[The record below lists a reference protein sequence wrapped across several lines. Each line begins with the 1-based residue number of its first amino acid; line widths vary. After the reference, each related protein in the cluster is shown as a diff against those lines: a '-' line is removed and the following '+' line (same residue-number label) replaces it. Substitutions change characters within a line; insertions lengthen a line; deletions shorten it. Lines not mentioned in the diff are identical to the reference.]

1 MSEFSFIWISKL
13 QSKMDAAIFVIKYV
27 DIPGTVMKCRK
38 RADHLVDKG
47 GKLHWE
53 NREPLCVH
61 SVGNE
66 VGEHS
71 WWYLSF
77 LRALSTRRVYL
88 SASDTCLHEPPYLL
102 TRYYSILVLKQETL
116 RTGELRGYGIPQP
129 ETKMISPFIYIFSI
143 ILLLFHGP
151 AHWKCIIFVLIRDS
165 IWNATPLKTVIS
177 GIFDK
182 QMLHFMRLWTLLIL

>member
-1 MSEFSFIWISKL
+1 MSEFSFIPISQL
-13 QSKMDAAIFVIKYV
+13 QSKMDAAIILIKYV
-27 DIPGTVMKCRK
+27 DIPGTVMTYTK

-77 LRALSTRRVYL
+77 LRALSTRRIYL
-88 SASDTCLHEPPYLL
+88 SASCTCLHEPRYLL
-102 TRYYSILVLKQETL
+102 TRYYDILIYKWETL
-116 RTGELRGYGIPQP
+116 RTGKLRGYGIPQP
-129 ETKMISPFIYIFSI
+129 ETKMISPFTYSF
-143 ILLLFHGP
+143 F
-151 AHWKCIIFVLIRDS
+151 
-165 IWNATPLKTVIS
+165 
-177 GIFDK
+177 
-182 QMLHFMRLWTLLIL
+182 